1 MIRSVKRYFSYV
13 EPDSHVEYI
22 NEILDGGVKV
32 YNQVRGYKEQGPIFS
47 VTATDDQEHPI
58 QASTP
63 TGCWSTILSRVR
75 KERTKLGLGKT
86 GTAVSGPEFFG
97 FAMPEVAA
105 CIEGLEGSELCRD
118 YVNRCLRMEVN
129 RNGKSRLKNRKPKT
143 SSYFDVVIDD
153 EPDSHPAPRRAAQLA
168 SKKWKRL
175 DESESSADFSEEEE
189 EEVSLEEMEN
199 PVEKKR
205 SKKRSAPS
213 SIASDIAVKNEVEAN
228 ESSFQEKMI
237 KTEQFL

>member
-32 YNQVRGYKEQGPIFS
+32 YNQVKGYKEQGPIFS

-63 TGCWSTILSRVR
+63 TGCWSNILNRVR
-75 KERTKLGLGKT
+75 KERAKLGLGKT

-143 SSYFDVVIDD
+143 SSYFDVVDD

-189 EEVSLEEMEN
+189 EEVSFEEMDN
-199 PVEKKR
+199 PVEKRR
-205 SKKRSAPS
+205 SKKRTAPS
-213 SIASDIAVKNEVEAN
+213 TVSSDIAVKNEVEAS